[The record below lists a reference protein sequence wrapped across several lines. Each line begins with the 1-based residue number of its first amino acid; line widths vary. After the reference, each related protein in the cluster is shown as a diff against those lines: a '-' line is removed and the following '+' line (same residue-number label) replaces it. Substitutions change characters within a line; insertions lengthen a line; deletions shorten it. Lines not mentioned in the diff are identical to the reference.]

1 LVFYFQKMADAPDEL
16 LTGLLKD
23 VSRSVYLSLRVLPG
37 SVRSQIGLAY
47 LLARMTDTIADT
59 GLIPVEQRLHFLQ
72 LLRERIQGTS
82 AVPLNFGDLAAR
94 QGLPAERVLLEK
106 AEASLALLA
115 ELPSP
120 DRQLIREVLS
130 IITGGQELDLRR
142 FAGASSDRI
151 VALRT
156 AAELDDYT
164 YRVAGCVGEFWT
176 KICRAH
182 VFPEADVDDSLLL
195 AKGVQFG
202 KGLQLV
208 NVLRDL
214 PADLNKGRCYLPE
227 EQLTQTGLKP
237 ADLLEPDNE
246 SRLRPIYNAW
256 LDRAEA
262 GLLDGWVYTNT
273 LPWKQAR
280 VRLGCAWLILIGVKT
295 IALLRQANVLDGRQR
310 VKISRNEVYRVLARS
325 VVLYP
330 WPGAW
335 RKMIPARATGTG
347 KAVASGAFFT

>member
-1 LVFYFQKMADAPDEL
+1 MADAPNEL

-23 VSRSVYLSLRVLPG
+23 VSRSVYLSLRVLPE

-59 GLIPVEQRLHFLQ
+59 GLVPLEQRLLSLQ
-72 LLRERIQGTS
+72 LLRERILGTG
-82 AVPLNFGDLAAR
+82 ATALNFGDLAAQ
-94 QGLPAERVLLEK
+94 QGSPAERVLLEK
-106 AEASLALLA
+106 AEVSLTLLA
-115 ELPSP
+115 ELPSS

-130 IITGGQELDLRR
+130 VITSGQELDLRR
-142 FAGASSDRI
+142 FAGASSHRI
-151 VALRT
+151 IALRT

-176 KICRAH
+176 KMCRLHA
-182 VFPEADVDDSLLL
+182 FPKAAIDDSLLL

-227 EQLTQTGLKP
+227 EQLAQTGLKP
-237 ADLLEPDNE
+237 ADLLEPANE
-246 SRLRPIYNAW
+246 PRLRPIYHAW

-262 GLLDGWVYTNT
+262 GLRDGWIYTNT
-273 LPWKQAR
+273 VPWRQAR

-310 VKISRNEVYRVLARS
+310 VKISRNEVYRVLVRS
-325 VVLYP
+325 VLLYP

-335 RKMIPARATGTG
+335 RKMIPPRVPGTG
-347 KAVASGAFFT
+347 KAVASHAFFT